1 MLERLEERGD
11 LETHAQPEV
20 FYVDPQK
27 GLTGLRQVLG
37 LKSRDH
43 RGGYCTPRRR

>member
-20 FYVDPQK
+20 FYIDPQK
-27 GLTGLRQVLG
+27 VSLDCDRFLV
-37 LKSRDH
+37 
-43 RGGYCTPRRR
+43 